1 LCVIVY
7 RSTKINILP
16 FVVSFFLVLAQFKT
30 ILNNKKMNYKTMLW
44 TAGAVLL
51 ALFVAGMIDRNMA
64 KKGKSKVF
72 GA

>member
-1 LCVIVY
+1 
-7 RSTKINILP
+7 
-16 FVVSFFLVLAQFKT
+16 
-30 ILNNKKMNYKTMLW
+30 MNYKTMLW

-51 ALFVAGMIDRNMA
+51 ALFVAGMIDRNMS